1 MSALNPVL
9 FRAFRAL
16 LLLAACGAAG
26 SAIAAD
32 QRPARLGDVL
42 TFPIPGAPI
51 CDATAIDTRLLL
63 DGLDTGLRPLGC
75 DPATNS
81 LSYRVARRDAQG
93 DVDAAWS
100 VFLRKPWDTP
110 KGDFAR
116 GFQLTLAKQDA
127 KGVMTPIYSKA
138 IRLIIVRKSWLAL
151 GFVLIAL
158 AWISVAVAGKRSGM
172 LRDANS
178 TAAGTARPYSLARV
192 QMAWWFALV
201 IGAYVFLWVLTDD
214 LAQFNTSVLAL
225 LGISGATGL
234 SAAGIDSASDRKVPE
249 TSNFF
254 VDILTDVNGITLARL
269 QLLMWNL
276 VIGAVFV
283 SRVFTDLEMPNF
295 DATTL
300 GLIGLSGGAYVGF
313 KVPEKQTKPDA
324 PQ

>member
-1 MSALNPVL
+1 MSPLISALVRG
-9 FRAFRAL
+9 FGYL
-16 LLLAACGAAG
+16 LVLAACGAAG
-26 SAIAAD
+26 SATAAGP
-32 QRPARLGDVL
+32 QPPRFGDVL
-42 TFPIPGAPI
+42 TFPISDAVN
-51 CDATAIDTRLLL
+51 CDATVGSTQLLL

-75 DPATNS
+75 DPSNKS
-81 LSYRVARRDAQG
+81 LTYRLARRDAQG

-100 VFLRKPWDTP
+100 VFLRNPWNTP
-110 KGDFAR
+110 KGDFVR
-116 GFQLTLAKQDA
+116 RFQLTIAKPDA
-127 KGVMTPIYSKA
+127 KGVMTSIYSKTVQ
-138 IRLIIVRKSWLAL
+138 LTIVRKSWLAL

-158 AWISVAVAGKRSGM
+158 AWIAVVVAGKRSGM

-234 SAAGIDSASDRKVPE
+234 SAAGIDSASNRQVPQ
-249 TSNFF
+249 TSHFLL
-254 VDILTDVNGITLARL
+254 DILTDVNGITLARL

-276 VIGAVFV
+276 VLGVVFV
-283 SRVFTDLEMPNF
+283 TRVFTDLEMPSF

-313 KVPEKQTKPDA
+313 KVPEKQT
-324 PQ
+324 